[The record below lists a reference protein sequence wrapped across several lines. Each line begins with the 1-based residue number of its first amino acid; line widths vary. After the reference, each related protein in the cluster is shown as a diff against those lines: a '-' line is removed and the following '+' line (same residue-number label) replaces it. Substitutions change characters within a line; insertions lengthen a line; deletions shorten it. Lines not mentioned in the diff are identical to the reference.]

1 MGDLMSE
8 SLLITRI
15 APPAYRSHLVPRQ
28 RVLAQLRNLIDVPV
42 TLLSAPAGFGK
53 TTAMLEATGMLRKR
67 ADAALAWLTLDEHD
81 NDPIHFWRYVALAVH
96 SAIDNCGAAMIEAL
110 AGPQPAPIRP
120 LLIATINEIGA
131 QERNYL
137 PILP

>member
-15 APPAYRSHLVPRQ
+15 APPAYRSHLVPRR
-28 RVLAQLRNLIDVPV
+28 RVLAQLRNLIDVPL

-67 ADAALAWLTLDEHD
+67 ADAALAADA
-81 NDPIHFWRYVALAVH
+81 RK
-96 SAIDNCGAAMIEAL
+96 
-110 AGPQPAPIRP
+110 
-120 LLIATINEIGA
+120 
-131 QERNYL
+131 
-137 PILP
+137 